1 MQHHAKQLGGGYL
14 GQGLT
19 KLAIQCK
26 PIGSLSNTNMKDLSD
41 ELCLLHKAQYFMDS
55 FYKHALAHSV
65 KGLPSIKWN
74 VAGAFIGKLTDF
86 LLYDV
91 FLATPLLPSGALYWE
106 VKFSGNE
113 QPGNNEDM
121 IGCVVDA
128 YSHHVLVDSDFETL
142 ISDIQGVIAP
152 DHSVTLFDPQA
163 HIESQD
169 SGYWDKGP
177 DQIQLFQTLHDCNQF
192 CKALELEQHIP
203 GFKH

>member
-1 MQHHAKQLGGGYL
+1 
-14 GQGLT
+14 
-19 KLAIQCK
+19 AILQCK
-26 PIGSLSNTNMKDLSD
+26 PISSSSNTNMKDLSD

-55 FYKHALAHSV
+55 FYKRALAHGV
-65 KGLPSIKWN
+65 KGLPCKSMKWN
-74 VAGAFIGKLTDF
+74 VAGAFIGKLTDLLPPAPTDGTDDNRS

-91 FLATPLLPSGALYWE
+91 FLATPLLPSGALYRE

-121 IGCVVDA
+121 IGRVVDA

-142 ISDIQGVIAP
+142 ISDIQGIIAP

-163 HIESQD
+163 HTYSQD

-177 DQIQLFQTLHDCNQF
+177 DQIQLFQALHDCNQF
-192 CKALELEQHIP
+192 CKALELEQHVP